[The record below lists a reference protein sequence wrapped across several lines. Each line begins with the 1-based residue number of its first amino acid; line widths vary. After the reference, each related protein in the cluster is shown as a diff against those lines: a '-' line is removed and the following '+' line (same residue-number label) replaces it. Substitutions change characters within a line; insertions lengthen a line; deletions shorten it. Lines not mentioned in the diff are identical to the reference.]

1 LFTNTGLCLQLGFD
15 GYENKLKRLTPVMA
29 DLDRKNLKTGFL
41 LIDLSDPA
49 KINVQRRNILEPA
62 GPKRQASAGKG
73 FRI

>member
-1 LFTNTGLCLQLGFD
+1 
-15 GYENKLKRLTPVMA
+15 MA

-49 KINVQRRNILEPA
+49 KINVQRRNVLEPA
-62 GPKRQASAGKG
+62 GPRKPAGAGKG